1 MGDAQRKVQ
10 KRGLARL
17 KRVGPTGVTR
27 IPTPEVTPPWPKRR
41 VELQKSK
48 SAWVS
53 CTKGTAWSGC
63 PPLRMSPW
71 TLCLRTLP
79 VSLRHGINELACGR
93 AEHCDRERQPPD
105 S

>member
-41 VELQKSK
+41 VDRYRP
-48 SAWVS
+48 SAAPRPEAS
-53 CTKGTAWSGC
+53 
-63 PPLRMSPW
+63 
-71 TLCLRTLP
+71 
-79 VSLRHGINELACGR
+79 
-93 AEHCDRERQPPD
+93 
-105 S
+105 